1 MATIA
6 LTPGRVPPHD
16 LDAEVSVLGS
26 ILLDPLSIA
35 KVLQFLHPEDFYREN
50 NGQVYRAA
58 LDLFAAGEPIDNV
71 TLAAQLQTLGML
83 DRVGGRAALASM
95 QSAVPTS
102 ANIEYYGRIIKEK
115 AYKRRLIS
123 AGANIAG
130 FGYDDG
136 VEAEAAINQAQSLV
150 FGVADD
156 RDQRELSKLYDL
168 LGPAMERISLQMES
182 GQGVVGVPSGFH
194 DLDRMT
200 GGFKDSD
207 LIIVAGRPSMGKCV
221 RSNSLIDDPATGE
234 RTTIEDAVRRQMP
247 SVFGFGWDGLIEA
260 QEVHAWV
267 DSGIKPCFKVTT
279 RTGRSVEV
287 TGHHPFLTTKGWQPL
302 HDIAI
307 GTRIGVPRWVR
318 CFGDDQSMQM
328 GKVRLLAY
336 FIAEGGLTGTTPGF
350 TNTDPEILA
359 DFHLL
364 IASHFP
370 SLKVRQ
376 NAISYFPSG
385 PRGGRPNP
393 LTTWLKEL
401 GMMGKLAAEKRFPDS
416 VWRWDRDRL
425 REFIKVL
432 MSCDGTVYSMTGY
445 PRIEFAVASEGLA
458 QDMHHA
464 LVRFGIVAKLWKKK
478 DRCWR
483 VEITEPVSVRR
494 YQTQIGWI
502 GEKSRRFTTELPN
515 RRSNVGHLSKEIW
528 SDVRFSADRRGMT
541 LLELARRAGEPHSEE
556 RGFNPHTSRGL
567 PSHRLAA
574 YADVLNDVALR
585 QIASDD
591 IYWDEVVSI
600 EATGEHQVY
609 DLTVPDTN
617 NFIAQDI
624 LVHNTSFALNV
635 GLHAALE
642 NKKSIAIF
650 SLEMSKEQ
658 LTERLLTEQAQ
669 IDAQRLHR
677 GLLSEAE
684 FDRVSNALGPLGE
697 ASIYIDDTPVMDE
710 LTLQLKARQAKMRH
724 GIDMIIVDYL
734 QLMHGRSRGD
744 DNRVQE
750 VSSISRALKG
760 LARELR
766 IPVLAIS
773 QLSRAPE
780 QRPDKRPI
788 LSDLR
793 ESGCLSGDT
802 PIYLPDT
809 GAYVPIRELAGKSGF
824 RVLALDEKWWRMTPK
839 TVTNAFATGTKPV
852 FKMTTKLGRRIRATS
867 NHKFRTIE
875 GWKRLDELHPGDRI
889 ALPRVLQGPEKDT
902 MSYEELGLLGHLIGD
917 GCTLPTHA
925 IQYTTVDPSLA
936 ELVANLATQ
945 VFGDR
950 VRPRIHPERSWIQVC
965 LPPTQHLTHGVHNPI
980 RVWLEGLGAFGFR
993 SHEKRVP
1000 AKVFSQSAL
1009 GIAVFLRHLWATDGC
1024 VHLSHGVSHYANVYY
1039 ASSSAGLA
1047 QDVQCLLLRLG
1058 INAKLT
1064 RHSQP
1069 GKGRD
1074 QYHVSVSGQHE
1085 ILAFLEIVGVLG
1097 AEKTEHKAAILEYL
1111 SAREPNTNRDVIPA
1125 AAWRLHAV
1133 PAMQMAG
1140 ITTRAMQAGMESR
1153 YSGTGIFDQNLSR
1166 DRAKRLAG
1174 VVKSSD
1180 LELLAISDV
1189 YWDRIVGIEPAG
1201 VEEVYDLTVDN
1212 LHSFV
1217 AGNVIAHNSIEQ
1229 DSDLVMFLFRPEYYK
1244 SDERPGIAEVIV
1256 SKHRNGPTG
1265 MIELKFRRD
1274 HTRFY
1279 NLETR
1284 RPEPGTE

>member
-1 MATIA
+1 MAQIA

-16 LDAEVSVLGS
+16 LDAETSVLGS

-71 TLAAQLQTLGML
+71 TLAAQLQTMGML
-83 DRVGGRAALASM
+83 DRIGGRTQLASM

-136 VEAEAAINQAQSLV
+136 VEAEEAINQAQSLV

-221 RSNSLIDDPATGE
+221 RGDSLIVNIATGE
-234 RTTIEDAVRRQMP
+234 RITIEEAVRQRMP
-247 SVFGFGWDGLIEA
+247 SVLGFGWDGRVEPNDI
-260 QEVHAWV
+260 HAWV
-267 DSGIKPCFKVTT
+267 DSGIKPCFRVTT

-287 TGHHPFLTTKGWQPL
+287 TGHHPFLTVKGWRPL
-302 HDIAI
+302 HDIVVGA
-307 GTRIGVPRWVR
+307 RIAVPRWLP
-318 CFGDDQSMQM
+318 CFGHDSSLPL

-336 FIAEGGLTGTTPGF
+336 FIAEGGLTGSTPGF
-350 TNTDPEILA
+350 TNADGEIVA
-359 DFHLL
+359 DFNAL
-364 IASHFP
+364 IAEFFP
-370 SLKVRQ
+370 SLHVRQ
-376 NAISYFPSG
+376 HAITYFPSG
-385 PRGGRPNP
+385 PRGGTRNP
-393 LTTWLKEL
+393 LTSWLRDLKL
-401 GMMGKLAAEKRFPDS
+401 MGKGADEKRFPGC
-416 VWRWDRDRL
+416 VWGWDRERM
-425 REFIKVL
+425 REFLRVL
-432 MSCDGTVYSMTGY
+432 MSCDGTVYSMSGY

-458 QDMHHA
+458 RDLHHA
-464 LVRFGIVAKLWKKK
+464 LVRFGIVGKFWKKK

-483 VEITEPVSVRR
+483 VEITEPKSVRR

-502 GEKSRRFTTELPN
+502 GEKSLRFTEELPD

-528 SDVRFSADRRGMT
+528 SDVRFAAEHRGLT
-541 LLELARRAGEPHSEE
+541 LMEVARRAGEPHSDV
-556 RGFNPHTSRGL
+556 RGFNLHTSRGL
-567 PSHRLAA
+567 PSARLAA
-574 YADVLNDVALR
+574 YAEVLHEVGLR
-585 QIASDD
+585 QLASDD
-591 IYWDEVVSI
+591 IYWDEIVSI

-642 NKKSIAIF
+642 SKKSIAIF

-697 ASIYIDDTPVMDE
+697 AQIYIDDTPVMDE

-793 ESGCLSGDT
+793 ESG
-802 PIYLPDT
+802 
-809 GAYVPIRELAGKSGF
+809 
-824 RVLALDEKWWRMTPK
+824 
-839 TVTNAFATGTKPV
+839 
-852 FKMTTKLGRRIRATS
+852 
-867 NHKFRTIE
+867 
-875 GWKRLDELHPGDRI
+875 
-889 ALPRVLQGPEKDT
+889 
-902 MSYEELGLLGHLIGD
+902 
-917 GCTLPTHA
+917 
-925 IQYTTVDPSLA
+925 
-936 ELVANLATQ
+936 
-945 VFGDR
+945 
-950 VRPRIHPERSWIQVC
+950 
-965 LPPTQHLTHGVHNPI
+965 
-980 RVWLEGLGAFGFR
+980 
-993 SHEKRVP
+993 
-1000 AKVFSQSAL
+1000 
-1009 GIAVFLRHLWATDGC
+1009 
-1024 VHLSHGVSHYANVYY
+1024 
-1039 ASSSAGLA
+1039 
-1047 QDVQCLLLRLG
+1047 
-1058 INAKLT
+1058 
-1064 RHSQP
+1064 
-1069 GKGRD
+1069 
-1074 QYHVSVSGQHE
+1074 
-1085 ILAFLEIVGVLG
+1085 
-1097 AEKTEHKAAILEYL
+1097 
-1111 SAREPNTNRDVIPA
+1111 
-1125 AAWRLHAV
+1125 
-1133 PAMQMAG
+1133 
-1140 ITTRAMQAGMESR
+1140 
-1153 YSGTGIFDQNLSR
+1153 
-1166 DRAKRLAG
+1166 
-1174 VVKSSD
+1174 
-1180 LELLAISDV
+1180 
-1189 YWDRIVGIEPAG
+1189 
-1201 VEEVYDLTVDN
+1201 
-1212 LHSFV
+1212 
-1217 AGNVIAHNSIEQ
+1217 SIEQ